1 MKFPADAATY
11 KAWCDKLMEGLL
23 IAFCVITALFL
34 VGPIGEAVVAV
45 IGDTPIYST
54 LKCGFVEG
62 ALSSPYFPDA
72 LKGRERGIR
81 YRTGCHKN
89 STATLA
95 PIMTSASKLATISR
109 ELSPAT

>member
-11 KAWCDKLMEGLL
+11 KAWCDKLIEGLL
-23 IAFCVITALFL
+23 IALCVIMALFL
-34 VGPIGEAVVAV
+34 TGPIGEALVAV

-54 LKCGFVEG
+54 LKCGLVEG

-89 STATLA
+89 
-95 PIMTSASKLATISR
+95 
-109 ELSPAT
+109 